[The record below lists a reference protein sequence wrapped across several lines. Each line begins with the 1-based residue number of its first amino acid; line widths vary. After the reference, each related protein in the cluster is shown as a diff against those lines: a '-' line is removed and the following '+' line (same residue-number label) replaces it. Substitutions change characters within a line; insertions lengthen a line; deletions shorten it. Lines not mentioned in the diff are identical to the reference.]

1 LEVKSRRNEIMENE
15 RDVLDTLLKMAQLLS
30 EGVTEDNFESKFN
43 TTLEKLR
50 NIQKVIEKQCGN
62 LMLSTGLFT
71 DEEICNAIGTE
82 RVVEQAKKARRHGY
96 KLIKECLDESMEMYV
111 LYKDLGDDE
120 LIPLRG
126 FVVQMGLSVI
136 AISEIFEIPDGD
148 ILKGLE
154 DFFSR

>member
-1 LEVKSRRNEIMENE
+1 MENE
-15 RDVLDTLLKMAQLLS
+15 RDVLDTLFKMAQLLS
-30 EGVTEDNFESKFN
+30 EGVTEDNFESKFD

-50 NIQKVIEKQCGN
+50 NIQKVVEKQCGN

-82 RVVEQAKKARRHGY
+82 RVEQAKKARRYGY
-96 KLIKECLDESMEMYV
+96 KLIKECLDESMEIYV
-111 LYKDLGDDE
+111 LCKDLGDDE

-126 FVVQMGLSVI
+126 FVVQMDLSAI